1 MENGTAAADDR
12 PRSPWRIYGLIA
24 GAIALSTL
32 NFSLVFVAFGD
43 IEETFE
49 ASPGA
54 VSWTLTAF
62 SITTA
67 AVFVPA
73 GWAADRFGRSRMFL
87 IGFGTFIVGSLL
99 VSLAPTVHF
108 LIAARMVQAA
118 GLAIESPAS
127 LALVLDE
134 FPVERR
140 STAVGALGAVG
151 GVATAI
157 GPAIGG
163 ALIDNLTWRWAFF
176 LNVPLGIIV
185 FALVAPRL
193 PRTYVPDTTG
203 REPPDL
209 AGGALLMAGVAALAL
224 GIVQSDDWGYTA
236 PSTLITLT
244 VAVILLIGLIRRSAR
259 HPSPILHLP
268 LFRDHDFALG
278 SALSLIVAGTFA
290 GTFLAFVQLMN
301 EGWELSLLQSGL
313 AVGMIPA
320 IAGPMSIV
328 SGRVADRFGHKYVIL
343 PGSLLMAIAG
353 IYMFVA
359 VSEERQLV
367 AVWVPFVLVYGLGV
381 GFAHAACQAAALSN
395 VGQARLGIGGA
406 MNRIAQEI
414 GQTMSAAIVIALLAR
429 EASIIDGIRSVMV
442 MLVVLSLA
450 GAPLAFRLRARGSAV
465 PTTA

>member
-1 MENGTAAADDR
+1 MDIGTDDPDPR

-24 GAIALSTL
+24 GAVALGTL
-32 NFSLVFVAFGD
+32 NFSLVFVAFGE
-43 IEETFE
+43 IEKSFE
-49 ASPGA
+49 ASAGT

-87 IGFGTFIVGSLL
+87 IGFGTFILGSLL
-99 VSLAPTVHF
+99 VSTAPTVHF

-134 FPVERR
+134 FPAERR

-151 GVATAI
+151 GVATAV
-157 GPAIGG
+157 GPAVGG

-193 PRTYVPDTTG
+193 PRTFVPDVS
-203 REPPDL
+203 RRRPPDL
-209 AGGALLMAGVAALAL
+209 LGGALLMAGVAALAL

-236 PSTLITLT
+236 PSTLLTLAAA
-244 VAVILLIGLIRRSAR
+244 AVLLTGLIRRSSR
-259 HPSPILHLP
+259 HDEPILHLP

-278 SALSLIVAGTFA
+278 SGLSFLVAGTFA

-301 EGWELSLLQSGL
+301 EGWGLSLLRSGL

-328 SGRVADRFGHKYVIL
+328 SGRFADRFGHKYVIL
-343 PGSLLMAIAG
+343 PGALLMAAAG
-353 IYMFVA
+353 VFMFATVT
-359 VSEERQLV
+359 EERQLL
-367 AVWVPFVLVYGLGV
+367 AVWVPFVVIYGMGV
-381 GFAHAACQAAALSN
+381 GLAHAACQAAALSN
-395 VGQARLGIGGA
+395 VGQERLGVGGA
-406 MNRIAQEI
+406 MNRIAQDI
-414 GQTMSAAIVIALLAR
+414 GQTVSAAIVIALLAR
-429 EASIIDGIRSVMV
+429 EASVIDGLRSVMV
-442 MLVVLSLA
+442 LLVVLSLV
-450 GAPLAFRLRARGSAV
+450 GAPLAARLHARGHRA
-465 PTTA
+465 PA

>member
-1 MENGTAAADDR
+1 MDIGIDPLDER

-24 GAIALSTL
+24 GAVALATL

-43 IEETFE
+43 IEATFD

-99 VSLAPTVHF
+99 VSTAPTVHF
-108 LIAARMVQAA
+108 LIAARMVQAT

-134 FPVERR
+134 FPPERR

-157 GPAIGG
+157 GPAVGG
-163 ALIDNLTWRWAFF
+163 ALIDTLTWRWAFF

-193 PRTYVPDTTG
+193 PRTFVPDVSK
-203 REPPDL
+203 RRPPDL
-209 AGGALLMAGVAALAL
+209 AGGVLLMTGVAALAL
-224 GIVQSDDWGYTA
+224 GIVQSDDWGYA
-236 PSTLITLT
+236 SPETLGTLVVAT
-244 VAVILLIGLIRRSAR
+244 VLLAMLLRRSAR
-259 HPSPILHLP
+259 HEEPILHLP
-268 LFRDHDFALG
+268 LFADHDFALG
-278 SALSLIVAGTFA
+278 SALSLLVAGTFA

-301 EGWELSLLQSGL
+301 RGWDLSLLQSGL

-328 SGRVADRFGHKYVIL
+328 SGRIADRFGHKSVIL
-343 PGSLLMAIAG
+343 PGSLLMAAAG
-353 IYMFVA
+353 AFMFFA
-359 VSEERQLV
+359 VSEERRLL
-367 AVWVPFVLVYGLGV
+367 AVWVPFVVIYGLGV

-395 VGQARLGIGGA
+395 VGQERLGIGGA

-414 GQTMSAAIVIALLAR
+414 GQTVSAAIVIALLAR
-429 EASIIDGIRSVMV
+429 EATIIDGVRSVMIL
-442 MLVVLSLA
+442 LVVLSLV
-450 GAPLAFRLRARGSAV
+450 GAPLAARLQARGRSAIV
-465 PTTA
+465 

>member
-1 MENGTAAADDR
+1 MDIGTDDTLAR

-24 GAIALSTL
+24 GAIALGTL
-32 NFSLVFVAFGD
+32 NFSLVFVAFGE
-43 IEETFE
+43 IEESFD

-73 GWAADRFGRSRMFL
+73 GWAADRFGRKRMFL
-87 IGFGTFIVGSLL
+87 IGFGTFILGSLL
-99 VSLAPTVHF
+99 VSTAPTVHF

-134 FPVERR
+134 FPAERR

-157 GPAIGG
+157 GPAVGG

-193 PRTYVPDTTG
+193 PSTFVPDPS
-203 REPPDL
+203 RRRPPDL

-224 GIVQSDDWGYTA
+224 GIVQSDDWGYTNPA
-236 PSTLITLT
+236 TPLTLV
-244 VAVILLIGLIRRSAR
+244 VAAALLAVLVRRSAR
-259 HPSPILHLP
+259 HKEPILHLP
-268 LFRDHDFALG
+268 LFRDHDFRLG
-278 SALSLIVAGTFA
+278 SGLSFLVAGTFA
-290 GTFLAFVQLMN
+290 GTFLAFVQLMSD
-301 EGWELSLLQSGL
+301 GWGLSLMQSGL

-328 SGRVADRFGHKYVIL
+328 SGRIADRFGHKFVIL
-343 PGSLLMAIAG
+343 PGSLLMAAG
-353 IYMFVA
+353 GAYMYA
-359 VSEERQLV
+359 TVSDERRLL
-367 AVWVPFVLVYGLGV
+367 AVWVPFVAIYGLGV
-381 GFAHAACQAAALSN
+381 GLAHAACQAAALSN
-395 VGQARLGIGGA
+395 VGRDRLGVGSA
-406 MNRIAQEI
+406 MNRIAQDI
-414 GQTMSAAIVIALLAR
+414 GQTVSAAIVIALLAR
-429 EASIIDGIRSVMV
+429 QASIIDGVRSVMV
-442 MLVVLSLA
+442 LLIVLSLV
-450 GAPLAFRLRARGSAV
+450 GAPLAARLHARGHTV
-465 PTTA
+465 PV

>member
-1 MENGTAAADDR
+1 MDSGER

-24 GAIALSTL
+24 GAVALSTL
-32 NFSLVFVAFGD
+32 NFSLVFVAFSE
-43 IEETFE
+43 IEETFQ
-49 ASPGA
+49 ASSGT

-99 VSLAPTVHF
+99 VSTAPTVEF
-108 LIAARMVQAA
+108 LIFARMVQAA

-134 FPVERR
+134 FPADRR

-157 GPAIGG
+157 GPAVGG

-176 LNVPLGIIV
+176 LNVPLGVIV
-185 FALVAPRL
+185 FVLVAPRL
-193 PRTYVPDTTG
+193 PRTFVPDTAN
-203 REPPDL
+203 RRPPDL
-209 AGGALLMAGVAALAL
+209 VGGLLLMAGVAALAL
-224 GIVQSDDWGYTA
+224 SIVQSDDWGYTDA
-236 PSTLITLT
+236 KTIGSMAAAVVLLTL
-244 VAVILLIGLIRRSAR
+244 LIRRSAR
-259 HPSPILHLP
+259 HEEPILHLP

-278 SALSLIVAGTFA
+278 SALSFLVAGTFA

-301 EGWELSLLQSGL
+301 SGWDLSLMQSGL

-328 SGRVADRFGHKYVIL
+328 SGRIADRFGHKFVIL
-343 PGSLLMAIAG
+343 PGSLLMAAAG
-353 IYMFVA
+353 VFMLVR
-359 VSEERQLV
+359 VGEERQLL
-367 AVWVPFVLVYGLGV
+367 AVWVPFVVIYGLGV

-395 VGQARLGIGGA
+395 VGQERLGIGGA
-406 MNRIAQEI
+406 MNRIAQDI
-414 GQTMSAAIVIALLAR
+414 GQTVSAAIVIALLAR
-429 EASIIDGIRSVMV
+429 EASIFDGVRSVMV
-442 MLVVLSLA
+442 MLIVLSLL
-450 GAPLAFRLRARGSAV
+450 GAPLASRLQARGHSAAV
-465 PTTA
+465 